1 MREEK
6 GEEGKEESKKKGEEA
21 MEESEKRKH
30 EEEEDKKL
38 DLRNGQGATGP
49 GPGEHS
55 SDGQGGLGIGK
66 SMTPEVPDPFA
77 GSMVGTVAGMSK
89 QDANDADPAD
99 GIEKMEKRMK
109 DFKPTIPSPIASP
122 NSIGFG
128 AAPAAAGPAP
138 DSAVQPPPAVESN
151 NEGKTDAQKEV
162 SEYETHQRME
172 RAWPCHDISSRYG
185 RHRARSRASG
195 PAQNDHAVQS
205 PTSANTG

>member
-38 DLRNGQGATGP
+38 DLRNGQGATGT

-89 QDANDADPAD
+89 QEAKDTDPEEEMNQIQD
-99 GIEKMEKRMK
+99 SIERFYATHP
-109 DFKPTIPSPIASP
+109 DFKRSIPS
-122 NSIGFG
+122 SI
-128 AAPAAAGPAP
+128 
-138 DSAVQPPPAVESN
+138 DSAKRVSDPFEKGKEEQES
-151 NEGKTDAQKEV
+151 KTPV
-162 SEYETHQRME
+162 TYSLSPSFFSLSFTIMFICSMILLSNTHSHTQHAHV
-172 RAWPCHDISSRYG
+172 RAHT
-185 RHRARSRASG
+185 
-195 PAQNDHAVQS
+195 N
-205 PTSANTG
+205 